1 VPLTQRDILKLFELL
16 NAEMAT
22 AGTRAELF
30 LVGGAV
36 MCLAYAARPSTHDV
50 DALFRP
56 GKQVREAAARVA
68 ARAGMNPDWLNNGV
82 KGYMSA
88 QGDFAPFLEM
98 DHLSV
103 MVAQPEYLLAMKC
116 LAMRIG
122 AEFHDEDDVRYLL
135 RQLDIRRYDHAISV
149 IEKYYPLD
157 RFPQKTLYALAEILP
172 KGARTVLE
180 P

>member
-1 VPLTQRDILKLFELL
+1 VPLTRGDILKLFELL
-16 NAEMAT
+16 GEEMAT
-22 AGTRAELF
+22 SGTRAELF

-36 MCLAYAARPSTHDV
+36 MCLAYAARPSTQDV

-56 GKQVREAAARVA
+56 SKQVREAAARVA
-68 ARAGMNPDWLNNGV
+68 ARVGMSPEWLNDGV
-82 KGYMSA
+82 KGFMSA
-88 QGDFAPFLEM
+88 DGDFAPFLEM

-135 RQLDIRRYDHAISV
+135 RHLDIRRYDPAVSV

-157 RFPQKTLYALAEILP
+157 RFPRKALYALAEILP
-172 KGARTVLE
+172 KTS
-180 P
+180 